1 MYIELDVSH
10 YLVFKFGTSLKS
22 LTTEEQNA
30 ALRILVK
37 ELNNDDAGCLADI
50 KYYEKLG
57 KLFND
62 LKEAG
67 GKFNLDANT
76 FAEFCIA
83 AQPRGAPLGSILK
96 EQVKC

>member
-10 YLVFKFGTSLKS
+10 YLVFRFGTSLKS
-22 LTTEEQNA
+22 LTAEEQNA
-30 ALRILVK
+30 ALRVMVK
-37 ELNNDDAGCLADI
+37 KLNNDGNGCFSDI
-50 KYYEKLG
+50 KKYENLG
-57 KLFND
+57 KLLND

-83 AQPRGAPLGSILK
+83 AQPGSILK